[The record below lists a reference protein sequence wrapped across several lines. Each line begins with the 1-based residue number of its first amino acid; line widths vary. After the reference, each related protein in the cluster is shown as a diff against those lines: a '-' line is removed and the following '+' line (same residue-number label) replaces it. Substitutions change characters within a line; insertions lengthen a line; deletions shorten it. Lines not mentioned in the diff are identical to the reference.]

1 MDFAHERDFDFLRSA
16 TIKEGKAR
24 VVGARFRQTCRGA
37 GGSTPS
43 IHTKTENG
51 GYEYMKAT
59 IEISEETMNTLADA
73 LNLPPL
79 YDEDYGVD
87 EDSISYAIKEM
98 VELYAD

>member
-1 MDFAHERDFDFLRSA
+1 
-16 TIKEGKAR
+16 
-24 VVGARFRQTCRGA
+24 
-37 GGSTPS
+37 
-43 IHTKTENG
+43 
-51 GYEYMKAT
+51 MKAT